1 MHLNSPDIYKIFML
15 KMCIKIKVL
24 IFPENKKNWT
34 KLKLLQKVFTPV
46 LLHWWRMLPRSR
58 KSKGDNTKNH
68 ACRDKETQ
76 GE

>member
-1 MHLNSPDIYKIFML
+1 MHLNSPAIYKIFML
-15 KMCIKIKVL
+15 QMCIKIKDL
-24 IFPENKKNWT
+24 IFLENKKWT
-34 KLKLLQKVFTPV
+34 KLKLLQKLFIPI
-46 LLHWWRMLPRSR
+46 LLHWWRVLPRSR